1 MPIARS
7 ARTRTRATVRHATLF
22 LAGALLLT
30 ACGGGGS
37 SDDASTSDAST
48 SGSDAAGY
56 PRTLDNCGQKVR
68 VDVAPSRAVSL
79 NQGTTEIML
88 SLGLADRMVGTATW
102 TDPLMKGLEKP
113 NARVKRLADNAPSF
127 EKVLDTEPDFVASS
141 FESTLGKGG
150 VATRPQFEDLGVPTY
165 VSPSDCTKDNSGDG
179 DGARS
184 TPLSMDDVYGEVRD
198 LAKVFG
204 VEERGEKVVAGLK
217 SRMAK
222 ATAGIDAAKGGTD
235 EKAADGEKAGKPT
248 LLYWFANSE
257 SPYMGGCCGAPGI
270 ITNAVGAKNVFDDNH
285 EEWPQI
291 NWETVADRNPSVLV
305 IGDLTRK
312 SETAE
317 TAEKKIEFLESNPAT
332 QNMDA
337 VKHKRYVLLSG
348 QAMNPT
354 IRTVEGVEKVA
365 AKLREIAPAK

>member
-7 ARTRTRATVRHATLF
+7 ARTRTTLRHTTLF

-37 SDDASTSDAST
+37 SDDASTSDTST
-48 SGSDAAGY
+48 SGGDAVGY

-68 VDVAPSRAVSL
+68 VDAAPSRAVSL

-150 VATRPQFEDLGVPTY
+150 VATRPQFEELGVPTY

-179 DGARS
+179 DGART

-198 LAKVFG
+198 LAQVFG

-217 SRMAK
+217 GRMAK
-222 ATAGIDAAKGGTD
+222 ATAGIDAAKD
-235 EKAADGEKAGKPT
+235 GKPT

-305 IGDLTRK
+305 IGDLTRR

-317 TAEKKIEFLESNPAT
+317 TAEKKIEFLESNPVT
-332 QNMDA
+332 RTMDA